1 MDAFPAACQATRP
14 GGPEGG
20 IDVVTL
26 LLYGYIRI
34 IKRPLP
40 AYRGTAMRAAIH
52 RILWFLPVLA
62 AGRLA
67 AQAPLTLAQALER
80 AERSAYANR
89 IAAGQSAAQA
99 GQALAPYR
107 GILPSLRVESG
118 YLRTTDPLNAFG
130 FTLRQRAVTPAAFAP
145 ARLNDPNATGNLMTG
160 VVVEQPLFNADAW
173 LGRAA
178 ASNASKAA
186 GAAERW
192 TRSGTAVD
200 VVRAYWGA
208 VLARDQVRT
217 LRIALDAAHAHVR
230 QAESMVRQGMATRSD
245 ALLASVKSGEVE
257 AMLLGAESQARLAQ
271 HGLAVLMGD
280 PADSAFSLPDS
291 LPGTAGVVALSDRAA
306 SSAEPPAGRA
316 DVEAAELAREA
327 ANADAR
333 RATALYLPRLN
344 GFGRVDWNTPN
355 TPFGGKS
362 AWTLGVMLSWSPF
375 AGGSELAEIRSAKG
389 RRDAARAMSD
399 AAAAQAGL
407 ELSRATD
414 AVDLALA
421 RLTIASRSVDQSREA
436 HRIVG
441 RKYDGG
447 LATVTELF
455 DAAAVET
462 ASALGDVAA
471 RYEVIVAVAER
482 RRAEGRDLGPLVDLA
497 E

>member
-1 MDAFPAACQATRP
+1 MRAVIHPM
-14 GGPEGG
+14 
-20 IDVVTL
+20 L
-26 LLYGYIRI
+26 WL
-34 IKRPLP
+34 LP
-40 AYRGTAMRAAIH
+40 A
-52 RILWFLPVLA
+52 LV
-62 AGRLA
+62 AGRLT
-67 AQAPLTLAQALER
+67 AQAPLTLGQALAR

-89 IAAGQSAAQA
+89 IAAGQHAAQA

-178 ASNASKAA
+178 AANANKAA
-186 GAAERW
+186 EAAERW

-217 LRIALDAAHAHVR
+217 LRTALEAAHAHVR
-230 QAESMVRQGMATRSD
+230 QAESMVQQGLATRSD

-257 AMLLGAESQARLAQ
+257 AMLLGAESQARLAW

-280 PADSAFSLPDS
+280 PADSAFTLPDS
-291 LPGTAGVVALSDRAA
+291 LPGAEQVVALRARAA
-306 SSAEPPAGRA
+306 DSSDPPGDRA
-316 DVEAAELAREA
+316 DVEAAAHARDA
-327 ANADAR
+327 ADADAR

-362 AWTLGVMLSWSPF
+362 AWTLGVMLTWSPF

-407 ELSRATD
+407 ERSRAGD
-414 AVDLALA
+414 AVELALA
-421 RLTIASRSVDQSREA
+421 RLAIADRSVAQSKEA

-441 RKYDGG
+441 RKYAGG

-455 DAAAVET
+455 DAAAMET
-462 ASALGDVAA
+462 AAELGDVAA
-471 RYEVIVAVAER
+471 RYDVIVAVAEWR
-482 RRAEGRDLGPLVDLA
+482 KAEGRDLGPLVDLA

>member
-1 MDAFPAACQATRP
+1 
-14 GGPEGG
+14 
-20 IDVVTL
+20 
-26 LLYGYIRI
+26 
-34 IKRPLP
+34 
-40 AYRGTAMRAAIH
+40 MRAVIF
-52 RILWFLPVLA
+52 RMLWLLPPLV
-62 AGRLA
+62 AGPLA
-67 AQAPLTLAQALER
+67 AQAPLTLGQALER

-89 IAAGQSAAQA
+89 IAAGQSEAQA

-107 GILPSLRVESG
+107 GILPTLRVESG

-160 VVVEQPLFNADAW
+160 VVVEQPIFNADAW
-173 LGRAA
+173 LGRSAA
-178 ASNASKAA
+178 ANASRATQ
-186 GAAERW
+186 AAERW

-208 VLARDQVRT
+208 VLTRDQVRT
-217 LRIALDAAHAHVR
+217 LRAALDAAHSHVR
-230 QAESMVRQGMATRSD
+230 QAESMVKQGLATRSD

-257 AMLLGAESQARLAQ
+257 AMLLSAESQARLAQ

-280 PADSAFSLPDS
+280 PADTAFALPDS
-291 LPGTAGVVALSDRAA
+291 LPTAAAVASLTARA
-306 SSAEPPAGRA
+306 SAAADAPGARA
-316 DVEAAELAREA
+316 DVEAATLARDA

-344 GFGRVDWNTPN
+344 GFGRIDWNTPN

-362 AWTLGVMLSWSPF
+362 AWTLGLMLSWSPF

-389 RRDAARAMSD
+389 RRAAARAMSD
-399 AAAAQAGL
+399 AATAQAGL
-407 ELSRATD
+407 DLARASD

-421 RLTIASRSVDQSREA
+421 RLEIAGRSVAQSKEA

-441 RKYDGG
+441 RKYEGG

-462 ASALGDVAA
+462 ASELGDVAA
-471 RYEVIVAVAER
+471 RYDVIVALAEK